1 MLLTRSVAPTLKPA
15 LSSNIPQL
23 AQQFVASFHYVNR
36 HHNLDLLGPN
46 DKIRDVKQEPEQR
59 EGEDL
64 RTVAEIGRC

>member
-1 MLLTRSVAPTLKPA
+1 MLSTRCVSPTLKSA

-59 EGEDL
+59 EGKAL
-64 RTVAEIGRC
+64 CTNFEIGRC